1 MDDRVRSAVILAV
14 GAVLALSAA
23 CGHSRRPSKV
33 SADTSSVDTRAAEDT
48 SSAAESVAVA
58 PVDTSATRPAAPPA
72 PPPPVLSPL
81 ADSISQFMVFVP
93 ATQTWFV
100 VAARAK
106 RVLLDLGR
114 VDADVK
120 TKPRQR
126 AAYLEAARKLSPVPI
141 GTHFRLYTAN
151 GPSDVTVKGFDVW
164 NGRVVATLTAPK
176 AIDSIARAAPLF
188 VASAFRV
195 DTTQV
200 DTTHTDTTR
209 ADSAHRDSVRKDSVA
224 RRDSIL
230 ADTCKRGNVPDSLKP
245 RVLAIRDS
253 LIASLE
259 SLPPPPYQ
267 RLVKTEHP
275 QWSTIVGCFGGPRRI
290 AMAVDLRAGNN
301 EWIRERVVLIDTL
314 GTVTTLR
321 VSDLRFKGHDLL
333 LALDADGDG
342 LDDLATR
349 GFAEASG
356 GITILKLTDKNRL
369 QRLAGGFAWEAR

>member
-1 MDDRVRSAVILAV
+1 
-14 GAVLALSAA
+14 
-23 CGHSRRPSKV
+23 
-33 SADTSSVDTRAAEDT
+33 
-48 SSAAESVAVA
+48 
-58 PVDTSATRPAAPPA
+58 
-72 PPPPVLSPL
+72 
-81 ADSISQFMVFVP
+81 
-93 ATQTWFV
+93 
-100 VAARAK
+100 
-106 RVLLDLGR
+106 

-141 GTHFRLYTAN
+141 GTHLRLYTAN
-151 GPSDVTVKGFDVW
+151 GPTDVTVKGFDVW

-195 DTTQV
+195 DTTPV
-200 DTTHTDTTR
+200 DTAHADTTH
-209 ADSAHRDSVRKDSVA
+209 ADSVHRDSVRKDSVA

-314 GTVTTLR
+314 GKVTTLR